1 MVMRNLLLVLLLTGC
16 STVIPVK
23 AKFPEIPSELAVEC
37 PDLEKLPPDTKK
49 LSEVISN
56 VSENYSTY
64 YECQAR
70 KEAWVE
76 WYRNQKYIYENVK

>member
-1 MVMRNLLLVLLLTGC
+1 MRSLFLVLLLSGC
-16 STVIPVK
+16 ATVVPVK

-37 PDLEKLPPDTKK
+37 PNLEKLPPNTKK
-49 LSEVISN
+49 LSEVVSN
-56 VSENYSTY
+56 VSENYGTY

-76 WYRNQKYIYENVK
+76 WYKAQKQIYENN

>member
-1 MVMRNLLLVLLLTGC
+1 MRYSLLLALLLTGC
-16 STVIPVK
+16 STLVPVK
-23 AKFPEIPSELAVEC
+23 ASFPEMPSELAIDC
-37 PDLEKLPPDTKK
+37 PDLKKLPADTKK
-49 LSEVISN
+49 LSEVVSN

-76 WYRNQKYIYENVK
+76 WYKSQKQIYESVK

>member
-1 MVMRNLLLVLLLTGC
+1 MRYLLIALLLTGC
-16 STVIPVK
+16 STLVPVK
-23 AKFPEIPSELAVEC
+23 AKFPELPSELAIEC
-37 PDLEKLPPDTKK
+37 PDLKQLPPDTKK
-49 LSEVISN
+49 LSDVVSN

-76 WYRNQKYIYENVK
+76 WYKSQKQIYEGVK

>member
-1 MVMRNLLLVLLLTGC
+1 MRYSLLLALLLTGC
-16 STVIPVK
+16 ATVVPVK

-37 PDLEKLPPDTKK
+37 PDLTKLPADTKK
-49 LSEVISN
+49 LSDVVSN
-56 VSENYSTY
+56 VSGNYSTY

-76 WYRNQKYIYENVK
+76 WYKAQKQIYEGVK

>member
-1 MVMRNLLLVLLLTGC
+1 MRILLLVLLLTGC
-16 STVIPVK
+16 ATVVPVK
-23 AKFPEIPSELAVEC
+23 AKFPEIPSELAIDC
-37 PDLEKLPPDTKK
+37 PNLEKLPAGTKK
-49 LSEVISN
+49 LSDVVAN

-76 WYRNQKYIYENVK
+76 WYKAQKQIYENN

>member
-1 MVMRNLLLVLLLTGC
+1 MRYLLIALLLTGC
-16 STVIPVK
+16 STLVPVK
-23 AKFPEIPSELAVEC
+23 AKFPELPSELAVEC
-37 PDLEKLPPDTKK
+37 PNLEKLPADTKK
-49 LSEVISN
+49 LSDVVSN

-76 WYRNQKYIYENVK
+76 WYKAQKQIYEKN

>member
-1 MVMRNLLLVLLLTGC
+1 MRYSLLLALLLTGC
-16 STVIPVK
+16 ATVVPVK

-37 PDLEKLPPDTKK
+37 PNLEKLPADTKK
-49 LSEVISN
+49 LSDVVSN

-76 WYRNQKYIYENVK
+76 WYKAQKQIYEKN